1 MDFHIFCIYASPSLE
16 NRKIYI
22 YIYAKT
28 KSLHFTINYSLLIDS

>member
-22 YIYAKT
+22 YAKT